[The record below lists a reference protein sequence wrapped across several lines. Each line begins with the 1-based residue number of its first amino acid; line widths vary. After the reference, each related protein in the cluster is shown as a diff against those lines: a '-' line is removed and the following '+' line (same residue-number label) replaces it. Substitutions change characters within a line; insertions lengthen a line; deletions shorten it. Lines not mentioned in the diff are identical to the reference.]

1 MLSSQSVRNSHAKK
15 VMERASATLRS
26 IHNKKEFLN
35 RSSQNALKLSRPSLK
50 AVKHD
55 SEEPKKS
62 GRTTRMDP
70 SAEKSKVKGKASLNS
85 KDPLDPLDIQANAQK
100 LKRLY
105 EKCRALQREHS
116 VD

>member
-1 MLSSQSVRNSHAKK
+1 
-15 VMERASATLRS
+15 
-26 IHNKKEFLN
+26 
-35 RSSQNALKLSRPSLK
+35 
-50 AVKHD
+50 
-55 SEEPKKS
+55 
-62 GRTTRMDP
+62 MDP